1 MARLNDQRL
10 VTVSIMLATVMQV
23 LDTTIANVAL
33 PHMQGSLSAS
43 TDQITWVLTS
53 YIVAAAIMTPTV
65 GFMASRLGR
74 RRLFLW
80 SVAGFTVTSGLCGL
94 SASLDQ
100 MVLFRILQGVFGA
113 ALVPLSQSVLL
124 DAYPV
129 EKHGQAMAIWG
140 MGVMVGPILGPTLGG
155 WLTEWYSW
163 RWVFYINLPFGLL
176 AFAGIWL
183 SVSETE
189 TRKVRFDVMGFA
201 YLGLAIGAFQLMLD
215 RGEQVQWFESFEIQL
230 EAVLALLGLYLFVVH
245 SLTRKDPFID
255 PALFK
260 DRNFVTGLV
269 FIFVVGIILL
279 ATMAL
284 LPPFLQQWKDYPAV
298 TTGLVLAPR
307 GLGSMFSMMLVGR
320 LMRTRLDPRVLVI
333 TGLLFITFS
342 LHEMAG
348 FTLEVSRN
356 TLIWTGVL
364 QGLGLG
370 LVFVP
375 ASALTYA
382 TLNPSLR
389 TEGASLFSL
398 SRNLGSSVGI
408 SIMTAMLSRNLWINQ
423 QQLGEH
429 LQLAPW
435 LSQGLPMKEMVGSVP
450 AAVYQTLLSQAAE
463 ISYMNDFRLLM
474 WINMAAIPL
483 VFLLRHQRRV

>member
-1 MARLNDQRL
+1 MRPDLDDPRRAAPAADDAQGGLPLAR
-10 VTVSIMLATVMQV
+10 
-23 LDTTIANVAL
+23 
-33 PHMQGSLSAS
+33 
-43 TDQITWVLTS
+43 
-53 YIVAAAIMTPTV
+53 
-65 GFMASRLGR
+65 
-74 RRLFLW
+74 
-80 SVAGFTVTSGLCGL
+80 
-94 SASLDQ
+94 
-100 MVLFRILQGVFGA
+100 
-113 ALVPLSQSVLL
+113 
-124 DAYPV
+124 
-129 EKHGQAMAIWG
+129 
-140 MGVMVGPILGPTLGG
+140 
-155 WLTEWYSW
+155 
-163 RWVFYINLPFGLL
+163 
-176 AFAGIWL
+176 
-183 SVSETE
+183 
-189 TRKVRFDVMGFA
+189 
-201 YLGLAIGAFQLMLD
+201 AIG
-215 RGEQVQWFESFEIQL
+215 
-230 EAVLALLGLYLFVVH
+230 
-245 SLTRKDPFID
+245 TRNLIIII
-255 PALFK
+255 
-260 DRNFVTGLV
+260 VTMPLV

-483 VFLLRHQRRV
+483 VFLLRHQRRA